1 MPFIIHALIFT
12 LLKQL
17 MNQRLPIQDVT
28 EQIRNELGETS
39 SLILQAPPG
48 AGKSTVLP
56 LELMD
61 EPWLEGKKIIMLEPR
76 RLAARSVAH
85 RMAQLTGQK
94 VGDRIGYRVRFD
106 TKIGPN
112 TQIEVVTEGILTRMM
127 QSDNSLEGVGMVIF
141 DEFHERSL
149 QADLGLV
156 MCRQIQEV
164 LREDLRILIMSATLD
179 LGTLQELLPEAPL
192 VQSEGR
198 QFPITY
204 HHLPGP
210 DRKSLVSTVVTA
222 IRTALNDQEGDILTF
237 LPGAGEIRRVADALQ
252 SIVHENTHVF
262 PLFGDLPPAQQEAAI
277 LPSPEGKRKIVLAT
291 SIAETSLTIE
301 GIRTVVDAGLAR
313 VPRFDA
319 GSGMTR
325 LETIEVTRDA
335 ADQRAGR
342 AGRLGPGICYR
353 LWEKGKHQYLT
364 AHRSPEIL
372 HSDLASVVL
381 ELAQWGIQ
389 DVHTMNWPTTPP
401 IPAVQQAI
409 TLLSGLNALEDGKI
423 TPWGKKLLKFPSHPR
438 LAHLLIRGTNLGH
451 GGLAA
456 DIAAVL
462 DERDPLGWEA
472 GADICR
478 RLDALRDYRLKR
490 KGQGERKVLSRIE
503 RVSKVWRQKLK
514 VSPQNADPDPFLVG
528 RLLAEAYPERIARK
542 MDAESGRFRLFNSRA
557 AFLKVEDPLCDY
569 QWIAASKVDAT
580 LNKGRIFLGAPLDPN
595 DLKDRFHTVET
606 VEWKEGQL
614 VAQSE
619 ERLGSLLVQHKKLKQ
634 VPKPRKAAVVMA
646 AIKQTPKMLPW
657 EKGAHQWQARVMSL
671 RAWRPDEGWPEVG
684 TEILLQSGTEWLQP
698 YLTGINK
705 ADDLAKLALVDLLN
719 PLLPWEL
726 NQKLSQLAPTHYTV
740 PSGSKIRIEYFQD
753 GRPPVLA
760 VRLQEV
766 FGLHD
771 TPTINQGRN
780 KVMVHLLSP
789 AHRPVQVTQDLR
801 SFWESTYAEVRKELR
816 GRYLKHYWPEDP
828 FTAEAVRGVKRKKK
842 G

>member
-1 MPFIIHALIFT
+1 
-12 LLKQL
+12 
-17 MNQRLPIQDVT
+17 MNQHLPIQDVIPEIKAGLAKAAT
-28 EQIRNELGETS
+28 
-39 SLILQAPPG
+39 LILQAPPG

-61 EPWLEGKKIIMLEPR
+61 EPWLEGQKIIMLEPR

-85 RMAQLTGQK
+85 RMAQLIGQK

-106 TKIGPN
+106 TKIGPK
-112 TQIEVVTEGILTRMM
+112 TQVEVVTEGILTRMM
-127 QSDNSLEGVGMVIF
+127 QSDNALEGIGMVIF

-179 LGTLQELLPEAPL
+179 LDTLQRLFPEAPL

-210 DRKSLVSTVVTA
+210 GQKSPVPAVVGA
-222 IRTALNDQEGDILTF
+222 IRQALNDQEGDILTF
-237 LPGAGEIRRVADALQ
+237 LPGAGEIRRTAEALN
-252 SIVHENTHVF
+252 SIVNENTHVF

-277 LPSPEGKRKIVLAT
+277 LPSPAGQRKIVLAT

-301 GIRTVVDAGLAR
+301 GIKTVVDAGLAR
-313 VPRFDA
+313 VPRFDP

-325 LETIEVTRDA
+325 LETVEVTRDA

-342 AGRLGPGICYR
+342 AGRLGPGVCYR

-372 HSDLASVVL
+372 HSDLASAVL
-381 ELAQWGIQ
+381 ELAQWGIN
-389 DVHTMNWPTTPP
+389 DIHSLDWPSPPP
-401 IPAVQQAI
+401 IASVSQAI
-409 TLLSGLNALEDGKI
+409 TLLTGLQALENGKI
-423 TPWGKKLLKFPSHPR
+423 TSWGKKLLKFPSHPR

-462 DERDPLGWEA
+462 DERDPLGWDA
-472 GADICR
+472 GADVCR
-478 RLDALRDYRLKR
+478 RLDALRDFRLRRMGPGDK
-490 KGQGERKVLSRIE
+490 KVLSRIE

-514 VSPQNADPDPFLVG
+514 VNAQNSDPEAHLVG
-528 RLLAEAYPERIARK
+528 RLIAEAYPERIARK
-542 MDAESGRFRLFNSRA
+542 MDADSGRYRLFNSRA
-557 AFLKVEDPLCDY
+557 AFLKVEDPLSDY
-569 QWIAASKVDAT
+569 QWIAAATVDAT
-580 LNKGRIFLGAPLDPN
+580 LNKGRIFLGAPLDPF
-595 DLKDRFHTVET
+595 DLKGRFHSVET
-606 VEWKEGQL
+606 VEWKEGAL
-614 VAQSE
+614 VAQVE
-619 ERLGSLLVQHKKLKQ
+619 ERLGTLVVRHQKLKQ
-634 VPKPRKAAVVMA
+634 VPKPRKASVVMNA
-646 AIKQTPKMLPW
+646 VQQTPKLLPW
-657 EKGAHQWQARVMSL
+657 DDGASQWQARVMSL
-671 RAWRPDEGWPEVG
+671 RAWRPEEGWPEVSTSTLMEKG
-684 TEILLQSGTEWLQP
+684 SQWLQP
-698 YLTGINK
+698 YLGEINK
-705 ADDLAKLALVDLLN
+705 AEDLAKLRLVDLLN

-726 NQKLSQLAPTHYTV
+726 NQELKKLAPTHFTV
-740 PSGSKIRIEYFQD
+740 PSGSNIRIEYYID

-771 TPTINQGRN
+771 TPAVNQGRN
-780 KVMVHLLSP
+780 NVMVHLLSP
-789 AHRPVQVTQDLR
+789 ARRPVQVTQDLR
-801 SFWESTYAEVRKELR
+801 SFWETTYSEVRKELR

-828 FTAEAVRGVKRKKK
+828 FTAEATRGVKRKKK
-842 G
+842 R